1 MCHSLPLGSP
11 RLASRLFEPEG
22 RQGDVQQRR
31 ESLTLYVPLVREESL
46 FHYPSVDVLTDLL
59 TSLGHALI
67 LKQVTA
73 RSNELP

>member
-31 ESLTLYVPLVREESL
+31 ASLTLYVPLVRVETL